1 MEHDMPANT
10 QDAAHPVRSHRWLA
24 TAVKTASEPLPTLP
38 FDRANR
44 SRPTLFVPTTPAR
57 SASVAAR

>member
-1 MEHDMPANT
+1 MPAET
-10 QDAAHPVRSHRWLA
+10 HEAARTAFGHRWLESA
-24 TAVKTASEPLPTLP
+24 IKTASEPLPALP

-44 SRPTLFVPTTPAR
+44 SRPASLRLSDQAR